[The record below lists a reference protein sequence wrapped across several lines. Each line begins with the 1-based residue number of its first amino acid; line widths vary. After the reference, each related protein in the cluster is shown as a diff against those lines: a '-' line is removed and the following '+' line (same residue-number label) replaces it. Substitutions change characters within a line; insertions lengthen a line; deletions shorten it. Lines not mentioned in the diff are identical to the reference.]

1 MKLLI
6 VWAIGIALLTI
17 ASGFRMKTP
26 VAAAPRVHKAAAD
39 KTITQNP
46 PTGYRPA
53 A

>member
-17 ASGFRMKTP
+17 VSGFRKKTP

-39 KTITQNP
+39 KTVTPNP
-46 PTGYRPA
+46 PADYRPA

>member
-17 ASGFRMKTP
+17 ASGFRKKTL
-26 VAAAPRVHKAAAD
+26 VAAAPRVHEAAAD
-39 KTITQNP
+39 KTSRQIRA
-46 PTGYRPA
+46 PTIRPA